1 MAIVTSV
8 RWYLIVVLIDID
20 LIIIDVEYLS
30 MCFYYFIPCEYSVC
44 LETGSWNLPCLV
56 FFSDD
61 LPKDISWGQVS
72 FKALSNLW
80 LLTALQ
86 HLFYGFPA
94 GSVVE
99 NPPAMQGTFRRH
111 RFDPWVG
118 KIPWRRKWQLTP
130 VFLPGESHGQ
140 RSLASY
146 SPWSQKELDITEQL
160 SNNNSACF
168 KVWIL
173 SCTS

>member
-30 MCFYYFIPCEYSVC
+30 MCFYYFIPCEYTVC

-80 LLTALQ
+80 LLRALQ
-86 HLFYGFPA
+86 HLFYGSLLA
-94 GSVVE
+94 QWE
-99 NPPAMQGTFRRH
+99 KIHLQFRR
-111 RFDPWVG
+111 FSEDLG
-118 KIPWRRKWQLTP
+118 LIPGLGRSIGGGNGSSLQYSCLESPIDRGAWQATVHGIP
-130 VFLPGESHGQ
+130 ES
-140 RSLASY
+140 
-146 SPWSQKELDITEQL
+146 DTTERL
-160 SNNNSACF
+160 NNNSSTCF
-168 KVWIL
+168 NI
-173 SCTS
+173 